1 MAETSKR
8 SLAEIFRPSKEVR
21 ETIAAGSNYEPG
33 KTAIQYYG
41 MVEKKLKQ
49 DLELA
54 NATISA
60 YRALGYDTQ
69 IDQETN
75 QLIMTIPSMDDIN
88 ALIKQMVDTTEF
100 LAACRDSKQATKAL
114 ATLGELKLYEENH
127 TNKKGLAELRGLLAA
142 SDALTAATLTEESH

>member
-1 MAETSKR
+1 MAEANKR

-21 ETIAAGSNYEPG
+21 ETIPAGSNYEPG

-41 MVEKKLKQ
+41 MVEKKIKQ

-54 NATISA
+54 NATIDE
-60 YRALGYDTQ
+60 YRKLGYDTQ
-69 IDQETN
+69 IDRETG
-75 QLIMTIPSMDDIN
+75 QLLMTISDMDNLDS
-88 ALIKQMVDTTEF
+88 LIKQMVDTTEF

-114 ATLGELKLYEENH
+114 ATLAELKLYEENH

-142 SDALTAATLTEESH
+142 SDALTAATLTEERH

>member
-1 MAETSKR
+1 MATDSKR

-21 ETIAAGSNYEPG
+21 ETIAAGSHYEPG

-41 MVEKKLKQ
+41 LVEKKIKE
-49 DLELA
+49 DLALA
-54 NATISA
+54 DETISA
-60 YRALGYDTQ
+60 YREMGYDAQ
-69 IDQETN
+69 IEDGR
-75 QLIMTIPSMDDIN
+75 LIMTITDMDDIN
-88 ALIKQMVDTTEF
+88 AVIKQMVDTTEF

-114 ATLGELKLYEENH
+114 ATLSELKLYEENH